1 MPFGTANFELKEVPL
16 RENKSTPPSC
26 LIAIVAI
33 SVQLQLVLPELCLRN
48 REAISEFN
56 GF

>member
-33 SVQLQLVLPELCLRN
+33 SVQLQLVLPELSLRN